1 MAGTITAIS
10 VQKKNPNRLNVEIEC
25 EFAFGVDRLVGAWLH
40 VGQQLT
46 DEQIKEIVAR
56 DTAEAAYLAALRFL
70 SYRLRSK
77 KEIVDRLNQKGFTS
91 DQIDQVIARLEEE
104 RMVDDQRFAESWA
117 ESRKVFR
124 PRSKNWISREL
135 RSKGIPSPQIEKALS
150 EIGSDAQLALS
161 AAQKAHRRWRD
172 ESPED
177 FRQHCTAFLARR
189 GFTYESI
196 REVLPK
202 IWAVIQDEN
211 QTD

>member
-40 VGQQLT
+40 VGQELT
-46 DEQIKEIVAR
+46 DDQIQEIVAG
-56 DTAEAAYLAALRFL
+56 DTTESAYLAALRFL

-91 DQIDQVIARLEEE
+91 DQIDQVIVRLEEE

-161 AAQKAHRRWRD
+161 AAQKAHRRWKSDSID
-172 ESPED
+172 E

-196 REVLPK
+196 REVLPI

-211 QTD
+211 QTE